1 MVNGLRLY
9 IPRED
14 LNNYIRDRV
23 DAKYKDNTFIPV
35 KAEVNEC
42 DLSVEIW
49 LVSADP
55 ISATEYRYRIDLDAL
70 AKPKKKKKQ
79 VKEDNTP
86 LPGQISFFDE
96 GENNV

>member
-1 MVNGLRLY
+1 MVNGLKLY
-9 IPRED
+9 IPCAD
-14 LNNYIRDRV
+14 LNNYICDRV
-23 DAKYKDNTFIPV
+23 DAKYKNNTFIPV

-55 ISATEYRYRIDLDAL
+55 ISATEYRYRIDLDVL
-70 AKPKKKKKQ
+70 AKPKRKSKK
-79 VKEDNTP
+79 VKEDNEP

-96 GENNV
+96 GEYNE